1 MRNAHPVKFAYRG
14 DDRGKSRYR
23 LTNLD
28 PGSPGDQPSEAAG
41 TEVASTEAAD
51 TESGQDEAR
60 SAVCCRREIPQFEQM
75 AARRSCQRLDLDIDA
90 LG

>member
-28 PGSPGDQPSEAAG
+28 PGSPGDQPSEAADTEAASTEAASTEVAS

-51 TESGQDEAR
+51 TESGQDEAWSPVR
-60 SAVCCRREIPQFEQM
+60 CRREIPQFE
-75 AARRSCQRLDLDIDA
+75 
-90 LG
+90 